1 MIGEAHV
8 AVLAA
13 RHPSADAAFYHR
25 RKAASVLKE
34 DNLPCTMAEA
44 TREKLAWIRDSG
56 IKDRFPK
63 GEVGRTWQAV
73 LAGWGVNE
81 T

>member
-1 MIGEAHV
+1 MQNV
-8 AVLAA
+8 V
-13 RHPSADAAFYHR
+13 DF
-25 RKAASVLKE
+25 LKE
-34 DNLPCTMAEA
+34 EDLPCTMAEA

-73 LAGWGVNE
+73 LAG
-81 T
+81 